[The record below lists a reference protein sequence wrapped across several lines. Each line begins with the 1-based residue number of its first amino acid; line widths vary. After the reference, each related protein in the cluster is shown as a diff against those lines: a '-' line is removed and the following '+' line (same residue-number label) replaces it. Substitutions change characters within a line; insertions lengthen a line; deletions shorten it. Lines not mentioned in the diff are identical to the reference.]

1 MSKPMAEIRELGPA
15 EPVREPDHVLIVKH
29 DDGKFDVSGT
39 ADAGKPD
46 AHYLTPSPF
55 EDKEDA
61 MVCAQSFAEAYGLS
75 VIYVKGFSAQA
86 EA

>member
-1 MSKPMAEIRELGPA
+1 MADIRELEPA
-15 EPVREPDHVLIVKH
+15 EPVREPDHVLIVKY
-29 DDGKFDVSGT
+29 DDGKFEVSGT

-46 AHYLTPSPF
+46 AHFLTPSLF

-61 MVCAQSFAEAYGLS
+61 IVCAQSFADAHGLP
-75 VIYVKGFSAQA
+75 VIYVKGVRLEA

>member
-1 MSKPMAEIRELGPA
+1 MSRPMAEIRELGPA
-15 EPVREPDHVLIVKH
+15 EPVTEPDHVLIVKH
-29 DDGKFDVSGT
+29 DDGKFEVSGT

-61 MVCAQSFAEAYGLS
+61 IVCAQSFAEAHGLP
-75 VIYVKGFSAQA
+75 VIYAKGFWMQA